1 MWLSLRI
8 ENCEHILKKGGDMM
22 FEFQYYVPTKIV
34 FGIGNVEKTGKEVV
48 EIGKRVL
55 VVIGSKSA
63 EESGT
68 LKKIVANIEKEG
80 TEVRVFKGIQTNPSV
95 EIIEKGTKIATIFK
109 PDVILTIGGGS
120 VHDVGKSISLMA
132 THDGELGDYALMG
145 KKGIP
150 GIKNTTIPLITM
162 PTVSGTGAEISPAAL
177 VRIGNKKEIVVSP
190 YLFPKVSI
198 VDPELSVSVPSKL
211 SSQVGID
218 AFIQGLEAFVS
229 KNAQPFS
236 DTFALEAIKHSIAYL
251 PRIVKNPD
259 NLEARSFVA
268 LSAIESVFAI
278 AQAGVGA
285 IHALSDPLSGYY
297 NIHHGLALSIL
308 APEVMEAN
316 LDSNIERFAKVSELF
331 GTDMTTIS
339 VEDAAQKSISCVKS
353 FLRDVGLSP
362 LPRLREFGVT
372 LEGLDKLVQD
382 ARNPDMFTNPKEMID
397 EEIMSIYKK
406 LI

>member
-8 ENCEHILKKGGDMM
+8 ENREHILKKGGDMM
-22 FEFQYYVPTKIV
+22 FGFQHYLPTKIM
-34 FGIGNVEKTGKEVV
+34 FGIGNLEKTGKEVAG
-48 EIGKRVL
+48 IGKRVL
-55 VVIGSKSA
+55 VVTGAKSA
-63 EESGT
+63 EESGM

-80 TEVRVFKGIQTNPSV
+80 IEVRIFKGILTNPSV
-95 EIIEKGTKIATIFK
+95 EIIEEGAKIATTFK

-120 VHDVGKSISLMA
+120 VHDAGKAISLMA
-132 THDGELGDYALMG
+132 THDGELYDYTLMG

-150 GIKNTTIPLITM
+150 GIKNTTIPLITI
-162 PTVSGTGAEISPAAL
+162 PTISGTGAEISPAIL
-177 VRIGNKKEIVVSP
+177 VRIEIRKEIIVSP

-198 VDPELSVSVPSKL
+198 VDPALLVSAPPKVSA
-211 SSQVGID
+211 QVGID
-218 AFIQGLEAFVS
+218 GFIQGLEAFVS

-236 DTFALEAIKHSIAYL
+236 DIFALEAMKHTIAYL
-251 PRIVKNPD
+251 PRVVKNPD

-268 LSAIESVFAI
+268 LSAIESIFAV

-308 APEVMEAN
+308 APEVMEFN
-316 LDSNIERFAKVSELF
+316 LDSNIERFAKVAELF
-331 GTDMTTIS
+331 GTDMATIS
-339 VEDAAQKSISCVKS
+339 VEDAAQRSISCVKS
-353 FLRDVGLSP
+353 FLRDTGLSP
-362 LPRLREFGVT
+362 LPRLREFGIA
-372 LEGLDKLVQD
+372 LEGLDKIVQD
-382 ARNPDMFTNPKEMID
+382 AKNPDMFTNPKEMTS